1 MEETAGALDKVAAVR
16 LIDPSGMTLS
26 SIMKADVVSI
36 GMDESLKSALEL
48 CTNRGIRHLPVVD
61 DEGGLVG
68 ILTDRDIRYHLSPRL
83 GTISENNSD
92 RATLD
97 RRVHTVMARD
107 VVTGTPDM
115 SLGAAAKK
123 MLHDRVGCL
132 PVIDSDHR
140 VVGVVTT
147 SDFLLLMADSAPEEN
162 PAPKLPKTA
171 PIIP

>member
-1 MEETAGALDKVAAVR
+1 MSEAAGALRTVGSVR

-26 SIMKADVVSI
+26 LIMVTDVISIR
-36 GMDESLKSALEL
+36 MDEPLKAALDL
-48 CTNRGIRHLPVVD
+48 CTNRGIRHLMVVN
-61 DEGGLVG
+61 DEGALVG
-68 ILTDRDIRYHLSPRL
+68 ILTDRDIRYYLSPRL

-92 RATLD
+92 RATLE

-115 SLGAAAKK
+115 SLGAAARK

-132 PVIDSDHR
+132 PVVDGDRR

-147 SDFLLLMADSAPEEN
+147 SDFLLLMANAVPYQ
-162 PAPKLPKTA
+162 PPVPKLQKTTS
-171 PIIP
+171 